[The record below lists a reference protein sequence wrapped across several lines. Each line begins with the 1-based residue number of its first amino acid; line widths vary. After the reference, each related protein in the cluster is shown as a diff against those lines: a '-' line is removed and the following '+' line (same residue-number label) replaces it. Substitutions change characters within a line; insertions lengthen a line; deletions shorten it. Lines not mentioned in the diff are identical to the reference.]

1 MALNIFK
8 KEEAKKEKKITEK
21 KEVVKKET
29 VKKQNKTLVTP
40 TWNVLISPCIT
51 EKAVN
56 MSAQGNFYT
65 FEVEKNANKLQ
76 IKKAIEAKYSVNV
89 LQVRVINIPAKKITR
104 GRIQGMRSGYKKA
117 IVKVKEGQKIEVVSQ

>member
-1 MALNIFK
+1 MAINIFK
-8 KEEAKKEKKITEK
+8 KEEIKKEKAVAKKETTK
-21 KEVVKKET
+21 KEVAR
-29 VKKQNKTLVTP
+29 KQDKTLVTS
-40 TWNVLISPCIT
+40 TWNVLKSPCIT

-76 IKKAIEAKYSVNV
+76 IKKAVEAKYKVEV
-89 LQVRVINIPAKKITR
+89 LQVRVINIPARKIRR
-104 GRIQGMRSGYKKA
+104 GRIEGMRSGFKKA